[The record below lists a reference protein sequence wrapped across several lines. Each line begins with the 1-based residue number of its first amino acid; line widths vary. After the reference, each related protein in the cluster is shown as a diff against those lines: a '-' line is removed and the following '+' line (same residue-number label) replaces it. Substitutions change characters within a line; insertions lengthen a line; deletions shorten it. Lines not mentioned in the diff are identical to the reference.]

1 MGKSGEERER
11 VLVVEDEPEVRQ
23 LVEAIVKEMG
33 FEVTAVSREGE
44 AVRQLRA
51 ERYAVVVT
59 DLYVTR
65 GQEGMESVGAL
76 LEAAGTTPVVVV
88 TGWPVEE
95 EAAKAAGVRVVVS
108 KPFEVEEVE
117 RAVEVALASWRE
129 GAGQ

>member
-1 MGKSGEERER
+1 MSKLSEPRGR
-11 VLVVEDEPEVRQ
+11 VLVVEDELEVRQ
-23 LVEAIVKEMG
+23 LVEAILKEMG
-33 FEVTAVSREGE
+33 LEVTAVSREGE

-76 LEAAGTTPVVVV
+76 LAAAGTTPVVVV

-95 EAAKAAGVRVVVS
+95 EAARAAGVQVVVQ

-117 RAVEVALASWRE
+117 RAVEATLASWRE
-129 GAGQ
+129 EACR